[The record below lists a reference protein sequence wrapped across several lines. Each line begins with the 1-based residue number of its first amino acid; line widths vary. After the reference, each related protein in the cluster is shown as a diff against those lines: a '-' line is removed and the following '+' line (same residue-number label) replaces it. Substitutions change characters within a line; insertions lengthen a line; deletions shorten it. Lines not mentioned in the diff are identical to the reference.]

1 VIRVLGQQIN
11 ALGIDLR
18 LENKVIELVH
28 NGDGSKVKGVL
39 VRNQEGREYEIMAD
53 AIIIATGGFGGSP
66 ERFVYYN
73 ADLKGFNTTNH
84 AGATGDYIDLV
95 SSLPID
101 LVDMDK
107 IQTHPTVEPEF
118 GVLITEAIR
127 GNGGILVNL
136 QGERFVDEMAFRD
149 VLSEEMRGQT
159 DGESFLI
166 FDENIRSGL
175 SAADAYIGM
184 QLVKEADSVDEL
196 AEILGM
202 EDTQLENTIG
212 RYNGFVAGGSDADF
226 GRRNLPV
233 QLAPPFYAILVQ
245 PGVHYCMGGLPI
257 DDHAR
262 VISRSG
268 DWIEGLY
275 ACGEATGG
283 IHGYNRLGGNS
294 LTDAVVF
301 GRIAGQTAGGVN
313 P

>member
-1 VIRVLGQQIN
+1 
-11 ALGIDLR
+11 
-18 LENKVIELVH
+18 
-28 NGDGSKVKGVL
+28 
-39 VRNQEGREYEIMAD
+39 
-53 AIIIATGGFGGSP
+53 
-66 ERFVYYN
+66 
-73 ADLKGFNTTNH
+73 
-84 AGATGDYIDLV
+84 
-95 SSLPID
+95 
-101 LVDMDK
+101 
-107 IQTHPTVEPEF
+107 
-118 GVLITEAIR
+118 
-127 GNGGILVNL
+127 
-136 QGERFVDEMAFRD
+136 
-149 VLSEEMRGQT
+149 
-159 DGESFLI
+159 
-166 FDENIRSGL
+166 
-175 SAADAYIGM
+175 
-184 QLVKEADSVDEL
+184 
-196 AEILGM
+196 M